1 MTLAQTET
9 DKGTS
14 QENQLNLITDKG
26 CFKIFYRE
34 PELGGNRLFLSTRT
48 ATVMDA
54 VAEFNLIKGGFD
66 TPLRV
71 ERYNF
76 DGKLTDVF
84 NMDGR
89 YGVPRRK
96 DRAYAL
102 KPPYWK

>member
-1 MTLAQTET
+1 M
-9 DKGTS
+9 
-14 QENQLNLITDKG
+14 NLIVDQG
-26 CFKIFYRE
+26 CFKIYYRD
-34 PELGGNRLFLSTRT
+34 PLTTGNRLFLSTRT

-89 YGVPRRK
+89 YAVPRRK
-96 DRAYAL
+96 DDAYPL
-102 KPPYWK
+102 

>member
-1 MTLAQTET
+1 M
-9 DKGTS
+9 
-14 QENQLNLITDKG
+14 NLIIDKG
-26 CFKIFYRE
+26 CFKIYFRD
-34 PELGGNRLFLSTRT
+34 PISTGNRLFLSTRT

-66 TPLRV
+66 TPLRI
-71 ERYNF
+71 ERYNI

-96 DRAYAL
+96 DRAYSL
-102 KPPYWK
+102 

>member
-1 MTLAQTET
+1 M
-9 DKGTS
+9 
-14 QENQLNLITDKG
+14 NLIIDKG
-26 CFKIFYRE
+26 CFKIYFRD
-34 PELGGNRLFLSTRT
+34 PISTGNRLFLSTRT
-48 ATVMDA
+48 ATLMDA

-89 YGVPRRK
+89 YDVPRRK
-96 DRAYAL
+96 DDAYPL
-102 KPPYWK
+102 

>member
-1 MTLAQTET
+1 M
-9 DKGTS
+9 
-14 QENQLNLITDKG
+14 NLIIDKG
-26 CFKIFYRE
+26 CFKIYYRD
-34 PELGGNRLFLSTRT
+34 PVSTGNRLFLSTRT

-84 NMDGR
+84 TMDGR
-89 YGVPRRK
+89 YDVPRRK
-96 DRAYAL
+96 DDAYSL
-102 KPPYWK
+102 DLVDRMGI

>member
-1 MTLAQTET
+1 M
-9 DKGTS
+9 
-14 QENQLNLITDKG
+14 NLITDNG

-66 TPLRV
+66 TPLRI

-96 DRAYAL
+96 DRAYSLIIDYAAGS
-102 KPPYWK
+102 

>member
-1 MTLAQTET
+1 
-9 DKGTS
+9 
-14 QENQLNLITDKG
+14 
-26 CFKIFYRE
+26 
-34 PELGGNRLFLSTRT
+34 
-48 ATVMDA
+48 MDA

-89 YGVPRRK
+89 YDVPRRK
-96 DRAYAL
+96 DDAYPL
-102 KPPYWK
+102 

>member
-1 MTLAQTET
+1 M
-9 DKGTS
+9 
-14 QENQLNLITDKG
+14 NLITDKG
-26 CFKIFYRE
+26 CFKIYFRD
-34 PELGGNRLFLSTRT
+34 PVSTGNRLFLSTRT
-48 ATVMDA
+48 ATLMDA

-89 YGVPRRK
+89 YDVPRRK
-96 DRAYAL
+96 DGAYSL
-102 KPPYWK
+102 DLIDRMGI

>member
-1 MTLAQTET
+1 M
-9 DKGTS
+9 
-14 QENQLNLITDKG
+14 NLIIDKG
-26 CFKIFYRE
+26 CFKIYFRD
-34 PELGGNRLFLSTRT
+34 PISTGNRLFLSTRT

-84 NMDGR
+84 TMDGR
-89 YGVPRRK
+89 YDVPRRK
-96 DRAYAL
+96 DDAYSL
-102 KPPYWK
+102 DLVDRMGI

>member
-9 DKGTS
+9 DKGTF
-14 QENQLNLITDKG
+14 QENQMNLITDKG

-76 DGKLTDVF
+76 DGKLTDFF
-84 NMDGR
+84 NMDVR
-89 YGVPRRK
+89 YDVPRRK
-96 DRAYAL
+96 DDAYPL
-102 KPPYWK
+102 

>member
-1 MTLAQTET
+1 M
-9 DKGTS
+9 
-14 QENQLNLITDKG
+14 NLITDNG

-34 PELGGNRLFLSTRT
+34 PEQGGNRIFLSTRT

-84 NMDGR
+84 TMDGR

-96 DRAYAL
+96 EMAYAAG
-102 KPPYWK
+102 

>member
-1 MTLAQTET
+1 MKLSYGNT
-9 DKGTS
+9 GTPVTM
-14 QENQLNLITDKG
+14 NMG
-26 CFKIFYRE
+26 GFKIQYRE
-34 PELGGNRLFLSTRT
+34 PICGGNRVFLSTRT

-96 DRAYAL
+96 DMAYSL
-102 KPPYWK
+102 

>member
-1 MTLAQTET
+1 M
-9 DKGTS
+9 
-14 QENQLNLITDKG
+14 NLITDKG
-26 CFKIFYRE
+26 CFKIYYRD
-34 PELGGNRLFLSTRT
+34 PDTTGNRLFLSTRT

-66 TPLRV
+66 TPLRI

-89 YGVPRRK
+89 YDVPRRK
-96 DRAYAL
+96 DNAYSL
-102 KPPYWK
+102 EFTMRMGI

>member
-1 MTLAQTET
+1 M
-9 DKGTS
+9 
-14 QENQLNLITDKG
+14 NLIIDKG
-26 CFKIFYRE
+26 CFKIYYRD
-34 PELGGNRLFLSTRT
+34 PVSTGNRLFLSTRT

-76 DGKLTDVF
+76 EGKLTDVF

-89 YGVPRRK
+89 YDVPRRK
-96 DRAYAL
+96 DDAYSL
-102 KPPYWK
+102 DLVDRMGI

>member
-1 MTLAQTET
+1 M
-9 DKGTS
+9 
-14 QENQLNLITDKG
+14 NLIIDKG
-26 CFKIFYRE
+26 CFKIYYRD
-34 PELGGNRLFLSTRT
+34 PVSTGNRLFLSTRT
-48 ATVMDA
+48 ATLMDA

-89 YGVPRRK
+89 YDVPRRK
-96 DRAYAL
+96 DDAYSL
-102 KPPYWK
+102 DLVDRMGI

>member
-1 MTLAQTET
+1 M
-9 DKGTS
+9 K
-14 QENQLNLITDKG
+14 LIIDEG
-26 CFKIFYRE
+26 CFKIYYRD
-34 PELGGNRLFLSTRT
+34 PDTTGNRLFLSTRT

-66 TPLRV
+66 TPLRI

-89 YGVPRRK
+89 YDVPRRK
-96 DRAYAL
+96 DNAYSL
-102 KPPYWK
+102 DLVDRMGI

>member
-1 MTLAQTET
+1 M
-9 DKGTS
+9 
-14 QENQLNLITDKG
+14 NLITDKG
-26 CFKIFYRE
+26 CFKIYYRD
-34 PELGGNRLFLSTRT
+34 PDTTGNRLFLSAHTS
-48 ATVMDA
+48 TVMDA

-96 DRAYAL
+96 EMAYSL
-102 KPPYWK
+102 